1 MVNEELKK
9 ETTFSGTI
17 WDTPEE
23 RQAEQGNGD
32 THKNSTSFLYEPI
45 NHLFQLID
53 KKPHS
58 MHLITPIHKSGDRSM
73 INNYRPISLLC
84 AISKVLESL
93 IYNGIIDFVSKVIN
107 KSPFRFSREK
117 SQLLVFL
124 NDITNSHFHKAFDSV
139 PHCELLQKLKNI
151 GIDDKM
157 WLWFKEYLS
166 GRFQCTS
173 IPDIILLTSTLR
185 SPSG

>member
-1 MVNEELKK
+1 
-9 ETTFSGTI
+9 
-17 WDTPEE
+17 
-23 RQAEQGNGD
+23 
-32 THKNSTSFLYEPI
+32 
-45 NHLFQLID
+45 
-53 KKPHS
+53 

-107 KSPFRFSREK
+107 KSQFRFSREK
-117 SQLLVFL
+117 SIIQQLLVFL

-139 PHCELLQKLKNI
+139 LHCELLQKLKNI
-151 GIDDKM
+151 GIDGKM

-173 IPDIILLTSTLR
+173 IDHQKSSYLPV
-185 SPSG
+185 PSGVPQGSILGPILFEHIYPPLFST